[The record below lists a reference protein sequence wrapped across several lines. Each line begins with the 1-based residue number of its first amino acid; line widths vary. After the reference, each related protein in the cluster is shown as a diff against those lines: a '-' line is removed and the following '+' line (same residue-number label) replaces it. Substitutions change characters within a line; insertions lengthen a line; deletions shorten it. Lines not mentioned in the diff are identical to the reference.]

1 MRLKVFFCI
10 MLITFL
16 GRGVYASTSPVAS
29 FALND
34 LNVILEA
41 GPNKQ
46 YGQVMDRI
54 GEALSTLDKK
64 QRQYKSQT
72 DFAEYVYFFVH
83 RKFLKNYVQ
92 FASLEN
98 TVVKG
103 NYDCLT
109 GTALYALFL
118 SELDIDHVIVENNFH
133 IYLLLYPGSEQEI
146 LLETTD
152 PLYGFISDQTEV
164 ARLKEEYKAANAVSK
179 AKVQLDIN
187 LDRKLSGSELLG
199 LLFYNQSVK
208 MINLGDVDAAI
219 DYAGLS
225 SKYYN
230 GERIIKL
237 LQWLNTEQLQA
248 SS

>member
-1 MRLKVFFCI
+1 MRLKIIVCI
-10 MLITFL
+10 MLTTLL
-16 GRGVYASTSPVAS
+16 GTGAFASTSPVAS
-29 FALND
+29 FAKKD

-41 GPNKQ
+41 GPNRQ
-46 YGQVMDRI
+46 YSQVMDRI

-64 QRQYKSQT
+64 QGQYKNQT

-83 RKFLKNYVQ
+83 KKFLKNYVQ

-98 TVVKG
+98 TIIKG

-152 PLYGFISDQTEV
+152 PMYGFITDQTEV
-164 ARLKEEYKAANAVSK
+164 ARLKEEYKAANMASQ
-179 AKVQLDIN
+179 AKVQLAMD

-208 MINLGDVDAAI
+208 MVNLGDMDAAI

-230 GERIIKL
+230 GERLIKL
-237 LQWLNTEQLQA
+237 LYWLNREQLQA
-248 SS
+248 SI

>member
-1 MRLKVFFCI
+1 MRLKIFICI
-10 MLITFL
+10 MLATILETGAF
-16 GRGVYASTSPVAS
+16 ASTSPEAS
-29 FALND
+29 FAIKD

-41 GPNKQ
+41 GPNRQ
-46 YGQVMDRI
+46 YSQIIDKV
-54 GEALSTLDKK
+54 GEALSALDKK
-64 QRQYKSQT
+64 QQRYKSQT

-98 TVVKG
+98 TVLKG

-109 GTALYALFL
+109 GTTLYSLFL
-118 SELDIDHVIVENNFH
+118 SELGIDHVIVENNFH

-152 PLYGFISDQTEV
+152 PMFGFISDQTEI
-164 ARLKEEYKAANAVSK
+164 ARLKEEYKAANGVSK

-187 LDRKLSGSELLG
+187 LDRMLSGSELLG

-237 LQWLNTEQLQA
+237 LQWLNTEQLQT
-248 SS
+248 SI